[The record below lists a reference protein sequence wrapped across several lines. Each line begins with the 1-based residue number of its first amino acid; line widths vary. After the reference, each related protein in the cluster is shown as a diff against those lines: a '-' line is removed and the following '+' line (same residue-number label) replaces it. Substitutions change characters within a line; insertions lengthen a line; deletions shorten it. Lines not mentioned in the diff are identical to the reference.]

1 MIVSDRIEMR
11 KKAHALVGAIGY
23 ASDIKDMME
32 EERAKGYKIIR
43 PIVPREM
50 GRNIIHQLRKEGIKA
65 RVYRDETGRNG
76 PAEKTDQV
84 ILEVETAWDGRR

>member
-11 KKAHALVGAIGY
+11 KKARALVGAIGY
-23 ASDIKDMME
+23 ASDIKNMMDE
-32 EERAKGYKIIR
+32 EGVKGYKIIR

-65 RVYRDETGRNG
+65 RVYRDDRGRNG
-76 PAEKTDQV
+76 PAEGTDQI
-84 ILEVETAWDGRR
+84 ILEVETEWHGR